1 MKEHHGKGNK
11 WAEIAKKLP
20 GRTDNAIKNRWNS
33 TLARF
38 VKCSEED
45 GSLDD
50 VISGATPIK
59 KRGKMI
65 QTTTDGDSSLKG
77 TPNSKRKNTP
87 DRSVSRGS
95 GRRKQDKT
103 RQLLDNNDF
112 LAMEAGSDMTG
123 VNLLHNLSRLNSV
136 SRLDS
141 ILEGNES
148 DDVGVFNAT
157 AEFSSPCKRR
167 RYSRKSKFIDVDKSA
182 AVVVSAEGVV
192 SSNNG
197 DEGIFNSFSSYV
209 IAMDN
214 QLQQQQQSRMDPVTQ
229 REQEEC
235 AAIMNDLK
243 SFSTRHDINMNYS
256 KMKSRNSTLEMVDDD
271 NDDDHDHNHD
281 DDHQQCGTPS
291 AYSSSLMDGY
301 TALFSAAPLRSYQA
315 GFHGPG
321 IDGFSRAPHRIIS
334 DSAPHLSV
342 PNKYASYYRSDNATT
357 TTADMRLEMIAEV
370 CDQLHSEGSSNSSG
384 GSSRRCEGVE
394 KDRTTDLGSF
404 SDDNSRGSNDFGSTT
419 TEAEELL

>member
-1 MKEHHGKGNK
+1 MVVLCCYFMLSMLRLKEHHGKGNK

-50 VISGATPIK
+50 VISGVTPIK
-59 KRGKMI
+59 KRGK
-65 QTTTDGDSSLKG
+65 TTGDGDSSSKG
-77 TPNSKRKNTP
+77 TPNSKRKTP
-87 DRSVSRGS
+87 DRSASKGA
-95 GRRKQDKT
+95 GRRKQDKK
-103 RQLLDNNDF
+103 QLLDNDL
-112 LAMEAGSDMTG
+112 LAMEAGSDMG

-141 ILEGNES
+141 IKEENES
-148 DDVGVFNAT
+148 DVIGVFNAT

-167 RYSRKSKFIDVDKSA
+167 RYSRKSKFVDVDKSA
-182 AVVVSAEGVV
+182 AAALVA
-192 SSNNG
+192 NN
-197 DEGIFNSFSSYV
+197 DESIFNSFSSYV

-214 QLQQQQQSRMDPVTQ
+214 QLQQSRMDPVTQ

-243 SFSTRHDINMNYS
+243 SFSTRHDIKMNCN
-256 KMKSRNSTLEMVDDD
+256 KMNRSITLEVVDDD
-271 NDDDHDHNHD
+271 NNHNDDDNHHHHHHE
-281 DDHQQCGTPS
+281 HQRCGTPS
-291 AYSSSLMDGY
+291 AYSSTMDDY

-315 GFHGPG
+315 GLHGPG
-321 IDGFSRAPHRIIS
+321 MDGLSYAPHRIIS

-342 PNKYASYYRSDNATT
+342 PNKYTSYYRSDNA

-370 CDQLHSEGSSNSSG
+370 CDQLNGSSS
-384 GSSRRCEGVE
+384 RCEGVE
-394 KDRTTDLGSF
+394 KDRTDLGSF

>member
-1 MKEHHGKGNK
+1 MLRLKEHHGKGNK

-59 KRGKMI
+59 KRGK
-65 QTTTDGDSSLKG
+65 TTGQGDADSSSRG
-77 TPNSKRKNTP
+77 TPNSKRKTP
-87 DRSVSRGS
+87 DRSASKGT
-95 GRRKQDKT
+95 GRRKHDKK
-103 RQLLDNNDF
+103 QLLDNDL
-112 LAMEAGSDMTG
+112 LAMEAGSDMG

-136 SRLDS
+136 SILDS
-141 ILEGNES
+141 IKEENES
-148 DDVGVFNAT
+148 DVIGAFNAT

-167 RYSRKSKFIDVDKSA
+167 RYSRKSKFVDHVDKSA
-182 AVVVSAEGVV
+182 SVAAAAALVA
-192 SSNNG
+192 NN
-197 DEGIFNSFSSYV
+197 DESIFNSFSSYV

-214 QLQQQQQSRMDPVTQ
+214 QLQQSRSMDPVTQ

-243 SFSTRHDINMNYS
+243 SFSTRHDIKMNCN
-256 KMKSRNSTLEMVDDD
+256 KISRSSTLEVVDEDNDHNDDD
-271 NDDDHDHNHD
+271 NHYHH
-281 DDHQQCGTPS
+281 HHHHEPCGTPS
-291 AYSSSLMDGY
+291 AYSSTMDDY

-315 GFHGPG
+315 GLHGSG
-321 IDGFSRAPHRIIS
+321 MDGLSRVPHRIIS

-342 PNKYASYYRSDNATT
+342 PNKYTSYYRSDNATS
-357 TTADMRLEMIAEV
+357 ADMRLEMIAEV
-370 CDQLHSEGSSNSSG
+370 CDQLHGSSSSQ
-384 GSSRRCEGVE
+384 CEEVE
-394 KDRTTDLGSF
+394 KDRTDLGSF

>member
-1 MKEHHGKGNK
+1 MLSMLRLKEHHGKGNK

-59 KRGKMI
+59 KRGK
-65 QTTTDGDSSLKG
+65 TTGQCDGDSSSKG
-77 TPNSKRKNTP
+77 TPNSKRKTP
-87 DRSVSRGS
+87 DRSASKGT
-95 GRRKQDKT
+95 GRRKHDKK
-103 RQLLDNNDF
+103 QLLDNDL
-112 LAMEAGSDMTG
+112 LAMEAGSDMG

-141 ILEGNES
+141 IKEENES
-148 DDVGVFNAT
+148 DVIGVFNAT

-167 RYSRKSKFIDVDKSA
+167 RYSRKSKFVDHVDKSA
-182 AVVVSAEGVV
+182 SVATAALVA
-192 SSNNG
+192 NN
-197 DEGIFNSFSSYV
+197 DESIFNSFSSYV

-214 QLQQQQQSRMDPVTQ
+214 QLQQSRSMDPVTQ

-243 SFSTRHDINMNYS
+243 SFSTRHDIKMNCN
-256 KMKSRNSTLEMVDDD
+256 KMSRSSTLEVVDDD
-271 NDDDHDHNHD
+271 NDHND
-281 DDHQQCGTPS
+281 DDNHYHHHEYQRCGTPS
-291 AYSSSLMDGY
+291 AYSSTMDDY

-315 GFHGPG
+315 GLHGPG
-321 IDGFSRAPHRIIS
+321 MDGLSRAPHRIFS

-342 PNKYASYYRSDNATT
+342 PNKYTSYYRSDNETS
-357 TTADMRLEMIAEV
+357 ADMRLEMIAEV
-370 CDQLHSEGSSNSSG
+370 CDQLHSS
-384 GSSRRCEGVE
+384 SSRCEEVE
-394 KDRTTDLGSF
+394 KDRTDLGSF

>member
-50 VISGATPIK
+50 VISGVTPIK
-59 KRGKMI
+59 KRGK
-65 QTTTDGDSSLKG
+65 TTDADSSTKG
-77 TPNSKRKNTP
+77 TPNSKRKTP
-87 DRSVSRGS
+87 DRSASRGGS
-95 GRRKQDKT
+95 GRRKQDKKP
-103 RQLLDNNDF
+103 LLDSDL
-112 LAMEAGSDMTG
+112 LAMEAATAAGSADMTG

-141 ILEGNES
+141 ILEENES

-167 RYSRKSKFIDVDKSA
+167 RYCRKSKFVDVDKSSALA
-182 AVVVSAEGVV
+182 AAANNNNNNNNDE
-192 SSNNG
+192 SN
-197 DEGIFNSFSSYV
+197 IFNSFSSYV

-214 QLQQQQQSRMDPVTQ
+214 HLQQSSMDPVTQ

-243 SFSTRHDINMNYS
+243 SFSTRHDINMNCS
-256 KMKSRNSTLEMVDDD
+256 KMVDDD
-271 NDDDHDHNHD
+271 DDDHDD
-281 DDHQQCGTPS
+281 DDDDHHYHHKHQQCGTPS
-291 AYSSSLMDGY
+291 AYSSSMDGY
-301 TALFSAAPLRSYQA
+301 TALFSAAPLRSYHQA
-315 GFHGPG
+315 GFHVSGM
-321 IDGFSRAPHRIIS
+321 DGFSLAPHRIIS

-342 PNKYASYYRSDNATT
+342 PNKYASYYRSDKATATT
-357 TTADMRLEMIAEV
+357 TTTAATDMRLEMIAEV
-370 CDQLHSEGSSNSSG
+370 CDQLHGHGRS
-384 GSSRRCEGVE
+384 RCESVE
-394 KDRTTDLGSF
+394 KDKTDLGSF
-404 SDDNSRGSNDFGSTT
+404 SDDNSGGSNDFGSTT
-419 TEAEELL
+419 TEAEELLEVPCIVSNMYACM

>member
-1 MKEHHGKGNK
+1 
-11 WAEIAKKLP
+11 
-20 GRTDNAIKNRWNS
+20 
-33 TLARF
+33 

-59 KRGKMI
+59 KRSK
-65 QTTTDGDSSLKG
+65 TTGDGDSSSKG
-77 TPNSKRKNTP
+77 TPNSKRKTP
-87 DRSVSRGS
+87 DRSVSKGT
-95 GRRKQDKT
+95 GRRKQ
-103 RQLLDNNDF
+103 LLDIDL
-112 LAMEAGSDMTG
+112 LAMEAGSDMG

-141 ILEGNES
+141 IKEENES
-148 DDVGVFNAT
+148 DVIGVFNAT

-167 RYSRKSKFIDVDKSA
+167 RYSRKAKYVDVDKSA
-182 AVVVSAEGVV
+182 SADAAAVAVVAY
-192 SSNNG
+192 N

-214 QLQQQQQSRMDPVTQ
+214 QLQQSHSMDPVTQ

-243 SFSTRHDINMNYS
+243 SFSTRHDIKMNCN
-256 KMKSRNSTLEMVDDD
+256 KMNRSSTLEVVDDD
-271 NDDDHDHNHD
+271 NDHD
-281 DDHQQCGTPS
+281 DDNHNHHHHDDQRCGTPS
-291 AYSSSLMDGY
+291 AYSSTMDDY
-301 TALFSAAPLRSYQA
+301 TALFSAAPLRSYHA
-315 GFHGPG
+315 GLHGPEM
-321 IDGFSRAPHRIIS
+321 DGLSRAHHRIIS

-342 PNKYASYYRSDNATT
+342 PNKYASYCRSDNA

-370 CDQLHSEGSSNSSG
+370 CDQLHGRSVS
-384 GSSRRCEGVE
+384 RCEAVE
-394 KDRTTDLGSF
+394 KDRTDLGSF